1 MAKKILVADDE
12 VHIVRILTDVLT
24 DAGYEVIP
32 AFDGKEALEK
42 ALEEKPDLVFLDL
55 MMPEMSGYEVCRR
68 LREEETT
75 RDTLIFMLTA
85 RGQES
90 DEEEGYRVG
99 ADLYLTKPFA
109 PRKLV
114 RIVQEKLGK

>member
-1 MAKKILVADDE
+1 VAKKILVADDE